1 MKTTRL
7 DKIGPHRIAFEKNKK
22 RLLKTATHCG
32 ICGQLVNKKL
42 KYPNPMC
49 AVIDHVVPLAKG
61 GHPSA
66 MENLQLAHMSCNR
79 NKSDKLFADKAKAEP
94 KTLGN
99 RNLPQSRDW
108 SRFASGNSEGG

>member
-1 MKTTRL
+1 
-7 DKIGPHRIAFEKNKK
+7 
-22 RLLKTATHCG
+22 
-32 ICGQLVNKKL
+32 
-42 KYPNPMC
+42 
-49 AVIDHVVPLAKG
+49 
-61 GHPSA
+61 SA

-108 SRFASGNSEGG
+108 SRFSGKSKGG